1 MVGDS
6 VLVTG
11 GSGFIGRHLV
21 QQLSKHGYKVRV
33 LVRRV
38 PPAGFG
44 QAVEVVV
51 GDLTKPESY
60 ASTLAG
66 ATAIVHAALTGGLSG
81 DLEVAETLGK
91 LSAQA
96 GVRKFI
102 HLSSIAVYGN
112 PSDGNITE
120 DTRPILASDAYSRTK
135 LAIEERLQ
143 ASSEIPEVVIL
154 RLGCVYGPGPGWWT
168 HGLLSMME
176 RGRLIMVNGGTG
188 TANLIHVADVAAMVL
203 LLIERSNP
211 AFDIWNVTDGMP
223 VTWSRYFSE
232 LEKILGRSATISMT
246 VAEAQQYG
254 KHWLRPSLMRRAIR
268 KLMGGRRIHPLD
280 NRGIE
285 GFASRAVFSNQK
297 ASTKLAFTPTY
308 DLDAGMRTVAR

>member
-1 MVGDS
+1 M
-6 VLVTG
+6 
-11 GSGFIGRHLV
+11 
-21 QQLSKHGYKVRV
+21 
-33 LVRRV
+33 
-38 PPAGFG
+38 
-44 QAVEVVV
+44 V

-60 ASTLAG
+60 APSLTG
-66 ATAIVHAALTGGLSG
+66 AATVVHAALSDDFSADVQATT
-81 DLEVAETLGK
+81 TLAK

-96 GVRKFI
+96 GVRQFI

-120 DTRPILASDAYSRTK
+120 DTRPIPASDTYSRTK

-154 RLGCVYGPGPGWWT
+154 RLGCVYGPGPCWWA

-176 RGRLIMVNGGTG
+176 RGQLIMVNGGTG

-280 NRGIE
+280 DRGIE

-297 ASTKLAFTPTY
+297 ASTTLAFTPTY